1 MRVVLADDTMLLR
14 EGVALLLAE
23 AGFDVVGQAEDAET
37 LVETVV
43 AQRPEVAIVDLRM
56 PPTHTD
62 EGLQAALTIRR
73 QYPKVGVLVL
83 SQHAD
88 IGLAMKLL
96 DHGAE
101 GVGYMLKDRVADLDD
116 FADAIRRVAAGG
128 SALDPTIVSQ
138 LLSKRRDAGPLDDV
152 TPREREVL
160 ELMAE
165 GRSNQGIA
173 ERLDISERGV
183 QKHVTSIFDKLGIP
197 AGTDDH
203 RRVLA
208 VLTFLRSG

>member
-14 EGVALLLAE
+14 EGVALLLTQAGFEVAAQAE
-23 AGFDVVGQAEDAET
+23 AADELVDAVGTHGPD
-37 LVETVV
+37 
-43 AQRPEVAIVDLRM
+43 VAIVDMRM

-62 EGLQAALTIRR
+62 EGLQAALRIRAAH
-73 QYPKVGVLVL
+73 PGVGVLVL
-83 SQHAD
+83 SNHAD
-88 IGLAMKLL
+88 VGLAMKLL
-96 DHGAE
+96 ENGAE
-101 GVGYMLKDRVADLDD
+101 GIGYMLKDRVADLED

-128 SALDPTIVSQ
+128 SVLDPTIVSQ
-138 LLSKRRDAGPLDDV
+138 LLGKRRDQGPLDDV

-173 ERLDISERGV
+173 ERLDISERAV
-183 QKHVTSIFDKLGIP
+183 QKHVTAIFDKLGIP
-197 AGTDDH
+197 ASTEDH

-208 VLTFLRSG
+208 VLTFLRA

>member
-1 MRVVLADDTMLLR
+1 MRVVIADDSVLLR
-14 EGVALLLAE
+14 AGLARLLE
-23 AGFDVVGQAEDAET
+23 DAGFDVVGQAGTAEE
-37 LVETVV
+37 LIATVHDTQP
-43 AQRPEVAIVDLRM
+43 AVAIVDLRM

-62 EGLQAALTIRR
+62 EGLQAALAIRAGN
-73 QYPKVGVLVL
+73 PKVGVLVL

-88 IGLAMKLL
+88 VGLAMKLL
-96 DHGAE
+96 ADGAE
-101 GVGYMLKDRVADLDD
+101 GVGYMLKDRVADLED

-138 LLSKRRDAGPLDDV
+138 LLSKRREKGPLDEI
-152 TPREREVL
+152 TAREREVL

-173 ERLDISERGV
+173 ERLEISERGV
-183 QKHVTSIFDKLGIP
+183 QKHITNIFEKLGIP

-208 VLTFLRSG
+208 VLTFLRA

>member
-1 MRVVLADDTMLLR
+1 VRVVLADDTMLLR
-14 EGVALLLAE
+14 EGVARLLCE
-23 AGFDVVGQAEDAET
+23 AGFDVVAQAGTAEE
-37 LVETVV
+37 LV
-43 AQRPEVAIVDLRM
+43 AQVAGHEPDVAIVDIRM

-62 EGLQAALTIRR
+62 EGLRAALRIRDGH
-73 QYPKVGVLVL
+73 PKVGVLLL

-88 IGLAMKLL
+88 VGLAMKLL
-96 DHGAE
+96 EPGAA

-138 LLSKRRDAGPLDDV
+138 LLGRRREAGPLDQV
-152 TPREREVL
+152 TAREREVL

-173 ERLDISERGV
+173 ERLDISERAV

-208 VLTFLRSG
+208 VLTFLRA

>member
-1 MRVVLADDTMLLR
+1 MRIVLADDTMLLR
-14 EGVALLLAE
+14 EGVALLLTE
-23 AGFDVVGQAEDAET
+23 AGFDVVGQAGNAEE
-37 LVETVV
+37 LVTTVGER
-43 AQRPEVAIVDLRM
+43 RPEVAIVDLRM

-62 EGLQAALTIRR
+62 EGLQAALAIRE
-73 QYPKVGVLVL
+73 QHPEVGVMVL

-88 IGLAMKLL
+88 VGLAMKLL
-96 DHGAE
+96 AHGAE

-138 LLSKRRDAGPLDDV
+138 LLSKRREAGPLDEI
-152 TPREREVL
+152 TAREREVL

-173 ERLDISERGV
+173 ERLEISERGV
-183 QKHVTSIFDKLGIP
+183 QKHVTSIFEKLGIP

-208 VLTFLRSG
+208 VLTFLRA

>member
-1 MRVVLADDTMLLR
+1 MRIVLADDTMLLR

-23 AGFDVVGQAEDAET
+23 AGFDVVAQAEDAET
-37 LVETVV
+37 LVEAVV

-62 EGLQAALTIRR
+62 EGLQAALTIRE
-73 QYPKVGVLVL
+73 QHPDVGVLVL

-88 IGLAMKLL
+88 VGLAMKLL
-96 DHGAE
+96 DRGAE

-183 QKHVTSIFDKLGIP
+183 QKHVTSIFDRLGIP

-208 VLTFLRSG
+208 VLTFLRA

>member
-1 MRVVLADDTMLLR
+1 VRVVLAEDSVLLR
-14 EGVALLLAE
+14 EGLVRLLEE
-23 AGFDVVGQAEDAET
+23 AGTE
-37 LVETVV
+37 VV
-43 AQRPEVAIVDLRM
+43 AAVADGPSLVRAVREHRPDVAVVDVRM

-62 EGLQAALTIRR
+62 EGLQAALAIRAKH
-73 QYPKVGVLVL
+73 PKVGVLVL

-96 DHGAE
+96 DGGAE
-101 GVGYMLKDRVADLDD
+101 GVGYMLKDRVADLED

-138 LLSKRRDAGPLDDV
+138 LLSKRRATGPLDDI
-152 TPREREVL
+152 TAREREVL

-173 ERLDISERGV
+173 ERLEISDRGV
-183 QKHVTSIFDKLGIP
+183 QKHVTNIFDKLGLA

-208 VLTFLRSG
+208 VLTFLRA